1 MSTNHH
7 KREDPLVEMGYEI
20 RDIDLPKLKKSVV
33 YFFAFVAFSAV
44 TGWIVLATGIH
55 INIFGWKAV
64 DIAALDPGYSAGKS
78 GYQNPPKQPPA
89 PYPLLQTNATAKTD
103 LMLMRQ
109 KDEGHLESTGYAN
122 EARTK
127 TFIPI
132 DRAIDLLVERG
143 IDKPVPTEAKSK
155 GTVDDKMNVSTTES
169 PAAAM
174 QRMNEREAAAVEKY
188 GAVNGS
194 APASPGG
201 NQ

>member
-44 TGWIVLATGIH
+44 TGWIVLAGFH
-55 INIFGWKAV
+55 LGPVSFPG
-64 DIAALDPGYSAGKS
+64 LDPGYSAGKS